1 MTMEELLAKAN
12 LSNLKPIPKQMKRFE
27 YLKIIIETA
36 SLLDIK
42 DEVRDALVDANHA
55 FSELRTDEPAHTF
68 FVKAHL
74 NAIGGVVQFFQSL
87 PFQYGSTLLLIEEGS
102 DLTLTADF
110 YEACTALVDDMNEY
124 DFPRV
129 EHPSRLRQEIDDN
142 NAKNDRFCSER
153 GVESF
158 DEWLDKESPI
168 EIDDFAITTAITEG
182 E

>member
-1 MTMEELLAKAN
+1 MDK
-12 LSNLKPIPKQMKRFE
+12 FE
-27 YLKIIIETA
+27 YLKTIMETA
-36 SLLDIK
+36 SLLNIK
-42 DEVRDALVDANHA
+42 DEVRDALLDANRA
-55 FSELRTDEPAHTF
+55 FSELRTDIVSDTIKGVNQ
-68 FVKAHL
+68 VKEEILIVRAQL
-74 NAIGGVVQFFQSL
+74 NAIGEAVQFFQSL
-87 PFQYGSTLLLIEEGS
+87 PFQHGSTLLLIEEGS
-102 DLTLTADF
+102 DLNLTADF
-110 YEACTALVDDMNEY
+110 HEACTALVDDMNEY

-168 EIDDFAITTAITEG
+168 EIDGLIDELAITEG